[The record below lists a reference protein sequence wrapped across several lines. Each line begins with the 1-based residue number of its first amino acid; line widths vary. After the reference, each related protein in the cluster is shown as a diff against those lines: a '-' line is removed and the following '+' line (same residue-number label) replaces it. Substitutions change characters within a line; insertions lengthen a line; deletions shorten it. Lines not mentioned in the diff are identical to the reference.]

1 MLYDIT
7 GRSRNR
13 TYHTI
18 GREYKAER
26 TEYQLVP
33 YKYYDYPLRPQ
44 RTVVQFNSTY
54 MELVDRWESN
64 RGNLTWIQ
72 TLALSLGIFGLGI
85 CLLMFYESLTQ
96 PDVPLWFFIFISC
109 AILIM
114 VGGVYGVLWLLSREL
129 FTYTY
134 FPIRFNRKNGKVYV
148 IGANKQVETY
158 DWGALKIHMQT
169 DANAPWDV
177 RCCDVDDKGIIQRTF
192 SLPFRY
198 LDTDEALYGHF
209 EFVNRY
215 MSAKTDE
222 ELEEVASSIRYLFP
236 IHQRKETFK
245 ESVQRSLLEYHYNFM
260 NIEYPEKSFE
270 TRLSFIINIP
280 FWFLKLLGRRA
291 SVLTSKTPHFPSDVE
306 AQCQIDPNDKFDL
319 NKHPPVP
326 ELIKPATVLEKM
338 ITVVVMVVATLASL
352 SILALAIDI
361 IGAARPHGDYP
372 SFFKM
377 LWDWLLFRWI

>member
-1 MLYDIT
+1 MLYDII

-18 GREYKAER
+18 GEEYSAEA
-26 TEYQLVP
+26 TEFKLVP
-33 YKYYDYPLRPQ
+33 YQHYDYPLRPQ

-54 MELVDRWESN
+54 MELVDRWESS

-72 TLALSLGIFGLGI
+72 TLALLIGLSGAGV
-85 CLLMFYESLTQ
+85 CLLIFYESLTKVN
-96 PDVPLWFFIFISC
+96 VPIWVFFFLPLMFLVFS
-109 AILIM
+109 
-114 VGGVYGVLWLLSREL
+114 GGVYGVLWLLSREL

-148 IGANKQVETY
+148 MGANKQVETY
-158 DWGALKIHMQT
+158 DWHALKIHMQT

-192 SLPFRY
+192 SLSFRY
-198 LDTDEALYGHF
+198 RRVHKVLYGHF

-245 ESVQRSLLEYHYNFM
+245 ESVQRSLLEYHNDFDD
-260 NIEYPEKSFE
+260 IEYPEKTLQKDWTFM
-270 TRLSFIINIP
+270 INIP

-306 AQCQIDPNDKFDL
+306 VQCQIDPNDKFDL

-326 ELIKPATVLEKM
+326 ELIKPATILEKM
-338 ITVVVMVVATLASL
+338 ITVVMVIIATLVSL
-352 SILALAIDI
+352 SIIALIIDM

-372 SFFKM
+372 SFFKL

>member
-1 MLYDIT
+1 MI
-7 GRSRNR
+7 GRGKNR
-13 TYHTI
+13 TYDTI
-18 GREYKAER
+18 GKVYKVDNVNYEL
-26 TEYQLVP
+26 TPYQR
-33 YKYYDYPLRPQ
+33 YDYLLRPQ

-54 MELVDRWESN
+54 MELVDMWESI
-64 RGNLTWIQ
+64 RGNIVWSQLLILSVAFFGIGVFFLILVSIFERSGVSFYFVMFILLTV
-72 TLALSLGIFGLGI
+72 TLFAL
-85 CLLMFYESLTQ
+85 
-96 PDVPLWFFIFISC
+96 
-109 AILIM
+109 
-114 VGGVYGVLWLLSREL
+114 VYGLLRRLSREL

-148 IGANKQVETY
+148 MGVNKQVETY
-158 DWGALKIHMQT
+158 DWENLKIHMQT

-177 RCCDVDDKGIIQRTF
+177 RCCDVDDQGIIQRTF

-198 LDTDEALYGHF
+198 LDTDAVLYGHF

-280 FWFLKLLGRRA
+280 FLFLKLLGRRA

-306 AQCQIDPNDKFDL
+306 AQCQIDPHDKF
-319 NKHPPVP
+319 
-326 ELIKPATVLEKM
+326 
-338 ITVVVMVVATLASL
+338 
-352 SILALAIDI
+352 
-361 IGAARPHGDYP
+361 
-372 SFFKM
+372 
-377 LWDWLLFRWI
+377 

>member
-7 GRSRNR
+7 GRSKNR

-18 GREYKAER
+18 GKEYKAER

-33 YKYYDYPLRPQ
+33 YQHYDYPLRPQ

-64 RGNLTWIQ
+64 RGELAWIQ
-72 TLALSLGIFGLGI
+72 TLALLIGLSGAGV
-85 CLLMFYESLTQ
+85 CLLMFYESLAKVN
-96 PDVPLWFFIFISC
+96 VPTWVFFFLPLMFLVF
-109 AILIM
+109 A
-114 VGGVYGVLWLLSREL
+114 GGVYGVLWLLSREL

-134 FPIRFNRKNGKVYV
+134 FPTRFNRKNGKVYV
-148 IGANKQVETY
+148 MGANKQVETY
-158 DWGALKIHMQT
+158 NWKDLKIHMQT

-198 LDTDEALYGHF
+198 LSVDESLYGHF

-215 MSAKTDE
+215 MSAKNDS
-222 ELEEVASSIRYLFP
+222 ELTEVVSSIRHIFP
-236 IHQRKETFK
+236 VHQRKETFK
-245 ESVQRSLLEYHYNFM
+245 ESVQRSLLEYHNDFEDT
-260 NIEYPEKSFE
+260 EYPEKTLALDWTFM
-270 TRLSFIINIP
+270 INIP
-280 FWFLKLLGRRA
+280 FWFLKLLGRRL
-291 SVLTSKTPHFPSDVE
+291 SVLTSKTPHFPSEVE
-306 AQCQIDPNDKFDL
+306 AQCDADPNDKFDL
-319 NKHPPVP
+319 NKNPPVTA
-326 ELIKPATVLEKM
+326 LIKPATILEKAFYVIM
-338 ITVVVMVVATLASL
+338 MVVATLASL
-352 SILALAIDI
+352 SIFSLIIDI

-377 LWDWLLFRWI
+377 LWDVLLFRWL

>member
-1 MLYDIT
+1 M
-7 GRSRNR
+7 
-13 TYHTI
+13 I
-18 GREYKAER
+18 GRGKNKTYDTISKVYKVDNLNYEL
-26 TEYQLVP
+26 TPYQR
-33 YKYYDYPLRPQ
+33 YDYPLRPQ

-54 MELVDRWESN
+54 MELVDMWESI
-64 RGNLTWIQ
+64 RGNIVWSQLLILSVAFFGIGVFFLILVSIFERSGVSFYFVMFILLTV
-72 TLALSLGIFGLGI
+72 TLFAL
-85 CLLMFYESLTQ
+85 
-96 PDVPLWFFIFISC
+96 
-109 AILIM
+109 
-114 VGGVYGVLWLLSREL
+114 VYGLLRRLSREL

-148 IGANKQVETY
+148 MGVNKQVETY
-158 DWGALKIHMQT
+158 DWENLKIHMQT

-177 RCCDVDDKGIIQRTF
+177 RCCDVDDKGMIQRTF

-198 LDTDEALYGHF
+198 RRVHKVLYGHF

-222 ELEEVASSIRYLFP
+222 ELEEVASSVRYLFP

-245 ESVQRSLLEYHYNFM
+245 ESIQRSLLEYHNDFDD
-260 NIEYPEKSFE
+260 IEYPEKTLQKDWTFM
-270 TRLSFIINIP
+270 INIP
-280 FWFLKLLGRRA
+280 FLFLKLLGRRA

-306 AQCQIDPNDKFDL
+306 AQCQIDSNDKFDL

-326 ELIKPATVLEKM
+326 ELIKPATVLEK
-338 ITVVVMVVATLASL
+338 IVTVIVMVVATLVSL
-352 SILALAIDI
+352 SILALVIDM

-377 LWDWLLFRWI
+377 LWDVLLLKW